1 MDKKELKN
9 NILEVQLDWFINEN
23 KRLQAENEK
32 LLAIINLQ
40 SEKGLQMIEMID
52 KTLSETHGYGAGGEP
67 CS

>member
-1 MDKKELKN
+1 MDEKRFKN
-9 NILEVQLDWFINEN
+9 NILEVQLDWFISEN

-52 KTLSETHGYGAGGEP
+52 KTLDETHGYGVGGEK
-67 CS
+67 CF

>member
-1 MDKKELKN
+1 MDKEELKY
-9 NILEVQLDWFINEN
+9 NILTVQLDWFISEN

-32 LLAIINLQ
+32 LLTIINLQ

-52 KTLSETHGYGAGGEP
+52 KTLAETHGYGAGGEK